1 MTWEDFPMLVG
12 TFEHRL
18 DTKGRLVI
26 PARFREELG
35 NSVVASFGIDRCIS
49 IYSQKSWEGILER
62 LHSLPYSK
70 GKTRDLVRVILA
82 SAHEVPI
89 DPAGRILLPQT
100 LRDQAEIDLEVS
112 INGVLDHI
120 EVWNSVKWEAYR
132 SRVMETLPEIAEEV
146 DGF

>member
-1 MTWEDFPMLVG
+1 MLVG
-12 TFEHRL
+12 TFEHKL

-35 NSVVASFGIDRCIS
+35 SSVVASFGIDRCIS
-49 IYSQKSWEGILER
+49 IYSQKSWESILER

-70 GKTRDLVRVILA
+70 GKTRDLVRVLLA

-89 DPAGRILLPQT
+89 DPAGRVLLPQT

-120 EVWNSVKWEAYR
+120 EVWNAVKWDAYR

>member
-1 MTWEDFPMLVG
+1 MLVG
-12 TFEHRL
+12 TFEHKL

-35 NSVVASFGIDRCIS
+35 NSVVASFGIDRCVS

>member
-1 MTWEDFPMLVG
+1 MLVG

>member
-1 MTWEDFPMLVG
+1 MLVG
-12 TFEHRL
+12 TFDHRL
-18 DTKGRLVI
+18 DAKGRLVI

-35 NSVVASFGIDRCIS
+35 SSVVASFGIDRCVS
-49 IYSQKSWEGILER
+49 IYSQNSWGGILER
-62 LHSLPYSK
+62 LHNLPYSK
-70 GKTRDLVRVILA
+70 GKTRDLVRVLLA

-89 DPAGRILLPQT
+89 DPAGRILLPQS
-100 LRDQAEIDLEVS
+100 LRDQAGIEQEVS

-120 EVWNSVKWEAYR
+120 EVWDSDKWNAYR

>member
-1 MTWEDFPMLVG
+1 MLVG

-18 DTKGRLVI
+18 DAKGRLVI

-35 NSVVASFGIDRCIS
+35 SSVVASFGIDRCVS
-49 IYSQKSWEGILER
+49 IYSQRSWEGILER
-62 LHSLPYSK
+62 LHNLPYSK
-70 GKTRDLVRVILA
+70 GKTRDLVRVLLA

-89 DPAGRILLPQT
+89 DPAGRILLPQS
-100 LRDQAEIDLEVS
+100 LRDQAGIEQEVS

-120 EVWNSVKWEAYR
+120 EVWDSDKWNAYR
-132 SRVMETLPEIAEEV
+132 SRVMETLPQIAEEV

>member
-1 MTWEDFPMLVG
+1 MLVG
-12 TFEHRL
+12 TFEHKL

-35 NSVVASFGIDRCIS
+35 TSVVASFGIDRCIS
-49 IYSQKSWEGILER
+49 IYSQASWGSILER
-62 LHSLPYSK
+62 LHNLPYSK
-70 GKTRDLVRVILA
+70 GKTRDLVRVLLA

-89 DPAGRILLPQT
+89 DPAGRILLPQS
-100 LRDQAEIDLEVS
+100 LRDQAEIDQEVS

-120 EVWNSVKWEAYR
+120 EVWNSAKWDTYR
-132 SRVMETLPEIAEEV
+132 ARVMETLPEIAEEV

>member
-1 MTWEDFPMLVG
+1 MLVG
-12 TFEHRL
+12 TFEHKL

-49 IYSQKSWEGILER
+49 IYSQQSWEGILER
-62 LHSLPYSK
+62 LHNLPYSK
-70 GKTRDLVRVILA
+70 GKTRDLVRVLLA

-89 DPAGRILLPQT
+89 DPAGRILLPQS
-100 LRDQAEIDLEVS
+100 LRDQAEIDQEVS

-120 EVWNSVKWEAYR
+120 EVWNSAKWDSYKA
-132 SRVMETLPEIAEEV
+132 RVMETLPEIAEEV

>member
-1 MTWEDFPMLVG
+1 MLVG
-12 TFEHRL
+12 TFEHKL

-89 DPAGRILLPQT
+89 DPAGRVLLPQT
-100 LRDQAEIDLEVS
+100 LRDQAEIDLDVS

-120 EVWNSVKWEAYR
+120 EVWNSVKWDAYR

>member
-1 MTWEDFPMLVG
+1 MLVG
-12 TFEHRL
+12 TFEHKL

-89 DPAGRILLPQT
+89 DPAGRVLLPQT
-100 LRDQAEIDLEVS
+100 LRDQAGIDLDVS

-120 EVWNSVKWEAYR
+120 EVWNSVKWDAYR

>member
-1 MTWEDFPMLVG
+1 MLVG
-12 TFEHRL
+12 TFEHKL

>member
-1 MTWEDFPMLVG
+1 MLVG

-18 DTKGRLVI
+18 DAKGRLVI

-35 NSVVASFGIDRCIS
+35 SSVVASFGIDRCVS
-49 IYSQKSWEGILER
+49 IYSQRSWEGILER

-70 GKTRDLVRVILA
+70 GKTRDLVRVLLA

-89 DPAGRILLPQT
+89 DPAGRILLPQS
-100 LRDQAEIDLEVS
+100 LRDQAGIEQEVS

-120 EVWNSVKWEAYR
+120 EVWDSDKWNAYR
-132 SRVMETLPEIAEEV
+132 SRVMETLPQIAEEV

>member
-1 MTWEDFPMLVG
+1 MLVG
-12 TFEHRL
+12 TFEHKL

-49 IYSQKSWEGILER
+49 IYSQQSWEGILER
-62 LHSLPYSK
+62 LHNLPYSK
-70 GKTRDLVRVILA
+70 GKTRDLVRVLLA

-89 DPAGRILLPQT
+89 DPAGRILLPQS
-100 LRDQAEIDLEVS
+100 LRDQAEIDQEVS

-120 EVWNSVKWEAYR
+120 EVWNSEKWDSYKA
-132 SRVMETLPEIAEEV
+132 RVMETLPEIAEEV

>member
-1 MTWEDFPMLVG
+1 MLVG
-12 TFEHRL
+12 TFEHKL

-35 NSVVASFGIDRCIS
+35 NIVVASFGIDRCIS
-49 IYSQKSWEGILER
+49 IYSQQSWEGILER
-62 LHSLPYSK
+62 LHNLPYSK
-70 GKTRDLVRVILA
+70 GKTRDLVRVLLA

-89 DPAGRILLPQT
+89 DPAGRILLPQS
-100 LRDQAEIDLEVS
+100 LRDQAEINQEVS

-120 EVWNSVKWEAYR
+120 EVWNSSKWESYKA
-132 SRVMETLPEIAEEV
+132 RVMEILPEIAEEV

>member
-1 MTWEDFPMLVG
+1 MLVG
-12 TFEHRL
+12 TFEHKL

-49 IYSQKSWEGILER
+49 IYSQQSWEGILER
-62 LHSLPYSK
+62 LHNLPYSK
-70 GKTRDLVRVILA
+70 GKTRDLVRVLLA

-89 DPAGRILLPQT
+89 DPAGRILLPQS
-100 LRDQAEIDLEVS
+100 LRDQAEIDQEVS

-120 EVWNSVKWEAYR
+120 EVWNSTKWDSYKA
-132 SRVMETLPEIAEEV
+132 RVMETLPEIAEEV

>member
-1 MTWEDFPMLVG
+1 MLVG

-18 DTKGRLVI
+18 DVKGRLVI

-35 NSVVASFGIDRCIS
+35 SSVVASFGIDRCVS
-49 IYSQKSWEGILER
+49 VYSQRSWESILER
-62 LHSLPYSK
+62 LHNLPYSK
-70 GKTRDLVRVILA
+70 GKTRDLVRVLLA

-89 DPAGRILLPQT
+89 DPAGRILLPQS
-100 LRDQAEIDLEVS
+100 LRDQAGIEQEVS

-120 EVWNSVKWEAYR
+120 EVWDSDKWNTYR

>member
-1 MTWEDFPMLVG
+1 MLVG
-12 TFEHRL
+12 TFEHKL

-49 IYSQKSWEGILER
+49 IYSQQSWEGILER
-62 LHSLPYSK
+62 LHNLPYSK
-70 GKTRDLVRVILA
+70 GKTRDLVRVLLA

-89 DPAGRILLPQT
+89 DPAGRILLPQS
-100 LRDQAEIDLEVS
+100 LREQAEIDQEVN

-120 EVWNSVKWEAYR
+120 EVWNSSKWDTYKA
-132 SRVMETLPEIAEEV
+132 RVMETLPEIAEEV